1 MFNRKYLLV
10 SFTVFLASCA
20 SSSIHRGVV
29 AMKVSDSIAHVGLQ
43 QNEATVGDHVELY
56 TNKCSRIK
64 GEEQICKKISKGH
77 GRIMSIIN
85 PDYVSVQFDQG
96 VTFQEGDFIEKHS
109 H

>member
-1 MFNRKYLLV
+1 MLNRRYLIIG
-10 SFTVFLASCA
+10 FTAFLGSCA
-20 SSSIHRGVV
+20 STSIHRGVV

-56 TNKCSRIK
+56 TNKCNRIK

-77 GRIMSIIN
+77 GRITSIISS
-85 PDYVSVQFDQG
+85 DYVSVEFDKG
-96 VTFQEGDFIEKHS
+96 VVFQEGDFIEKHS